1 MIDKSEI
8 FIYEYIGSNRD
19 PNLFFNTS
27 KQTIFLTTY
36 ETITRDIEQRE
47 IYKIPFYLVIL
58 DEATKIKNVNSLRT
72 KSIKKLNSLHRF
84 VITGTPIE
92 NRPIELWSIFDF
104 LMKGHLGNK
113 SKFLEIEKE
122 IVENNNQNYID
133 LIVKKIKPF
142 VLRRKKEDVAK
153 DLPDKIILQQWCEL
167 TDEQKYYYNKIIEEK
182 DKLLELD
189 SFNLLKILEKLK
201 QLCIYLALVNYK
213 MDPISGRSEKFDLTY
228 ELIMEIIEK
237 NEKCIIFSEYL
248 NPLNFIEELLILN
261 GIKYIKITGAIQNRQ
276 ELIDLFNNDDNY
288 KVAILS
294 LRATSHGITLTSANN
309 DILLD
314 LWWNPAVINQA
325 IDRIHR
331 IGQQRI
337 VYVHQILIKGSIEE
351 KILDL
356 LKNKLSLSNKI
367 METIYF
373 EGGRFT
379 REELIE
385 ILKPI

>member
-1 MIDKSEI
+1 
-8 FIYEYIGSNRD
+8 
-19 PNLFFNTS
+19 
-27 KQTIFLTTY
+27 
-36 ETITRDIEQRE
+36 
-47 IYKIPFYLVIL
+47 LV
-58 DEATKIKNVNSLRT
+58 
-72 KSIKKLNSLHRF
+72 
-84 VITGTPIE
+84 
-92 NRPIELWSIFDF
+92 
-104 LMKGHLGNK
+104 
-113 SKFLEIEKE
+113 IEKE

-201 QLCIYLALVNYK
+201 QLCIHPALVNYK
-213 MDPISGRSEKFDLTY
+213 MDPILGRSEKFDLAY

-261 GIKYIKITGAIQNRQ
+261 GIKYIKITGAVQNRQ
-276 ELIDLFNNDDNY
+276 ELIDLFNNDENY

-294 LRATSHGITLTSANN
+294 LRATSHGITLTSSNN
-309 DILLD
+309 AILLD

-331 IGQQRI
+331 IGQQRT
-337 VYVHQILIKGSIEE
+337 VYVHQI
-351 KILDL
+351 
-356 LKNKLSLSNKI
+356 
-367 METIYF
+367 
-373 EGGRFT
+373 
-379 REELIE
+379 
-385 ILKPI
+385 

>member
-201 QLCIYLALVNYK
+201 QLCIYPALVNYK
-213 MDPISGRSEKFDLTY
+213 MDPISGRSEKFDLAY

-331 IGQQRI
+331 IGQQRT

>member
-1 MIDKSEI
+1 MNMLVQIETQ
-8 FIYEYIGSNRD
+8 IY
-19 PNLFFNTS
+19 FFDTS

-47 IYKIPFYLVIL
+47 IYKISFYLVIL

-72 KSIKKLNSLHRF
+72 KSIKKLNSLYRF

-201 QLCIYLALVNYK
+201 QLCIHPALVNYK
-213 MDPISGRSEKFDLTY
+213 MDPILGRSEKFDLAY

-261 GIKYIKITGAIQNRQ
+261 GIKYIKITDAVQNRQ
-276 ELIDLFNNDDNY
+276 ELIDLFNNDDSY

-309 DILLD
+309 AILLD
-314 LWWNPAVINQA
+314 LWWNPTVINQA

-331 IGQQRI
+331 IGQQRT
-337 VYVHQILIKGSIEE
+337 VYVYQILIKGSIEE

-379 REELIE
+379 KEELIE

>member
-1 MIDKSEI
+1 MNMLVQIETQ
-8 FIYEYIGSNRD
+8 IY
-19 PNLFFNTS
+19 FFDTS
-27 KQTIFLTTY
+27 KHTIFLTTY

-47 IYKIPFYLVIL
+47 IYKISFYLVIL

-72 KSIKKLNSLHRF
+72 KSIKKLNSLYRF

-201 QLCIYLALVNYK
+201 QLCIHPALVNYK
-213 MDPISGRSEKFDLTY
+213 MDPILGRSEKFDLAY

-261 GIKYIKITGAIQNRQ
+261 GIKYIKITGAVQNRQ
-276 ELIDLFNNDDNY
+276 ELIDLFNNDDSY

-309 DILLD
+309 AILLD
-314 LWWNPAVINQA
+314 LWWNPTVINQA

-331 IGQQRI
+331 IGQQRT
-337 VYVHQILIKGSIEE
+337 VYVYQILIKGSIEE

-379 REELIE
+379 KEELIE

>member
-1 MIDKSEI
+1 VIDKSEI

-201 QLCIYLALVNYK
+201 QLCIYPALVNYK
-213 MDPISGRSEKFDLTY
+213 MDPISGRSEKFDLAY

-331 IGQQRI
+331 IGQQRT

-385 ILKPI
+385 ILKSI